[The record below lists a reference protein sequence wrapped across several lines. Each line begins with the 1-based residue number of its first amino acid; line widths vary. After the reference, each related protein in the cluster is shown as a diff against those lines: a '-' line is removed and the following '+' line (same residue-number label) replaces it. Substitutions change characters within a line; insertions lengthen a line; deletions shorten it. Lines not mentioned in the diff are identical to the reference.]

1 MLLIR
6 MDLNCSMIRR
16 SGENRPAFHRNQDQR
31 PTPLSLPHSTLLHL
45 GLSNCL
51 RIRLKG
57 LSRKMQVD

>member
-1 MLLIR
+1 

-31 PTPLSLPHSTLLHL
+31 PTPLILPHSTLLHL

-51 RIRLKG
+51 RSWKG
-57 LSRKMQVD
+57 LSKRM